1 MARRRMSG
9 YSFMLA
15 AAALLVVSPRLA
27 HSQQTHLLMIQGLS
41 GEPQYRKQFDSTV
54 TLMVDA
60 ARKRWNVSDA
70 NVTLLSETANPA
82 KRVEKATKES
92 VASSMAAVASRAK
105 PGDVVL
111 VLLLGHGSGEGGAS
125 KVNLPG
131 VDPTAADFSSWLSGL
146 SRQTVVFVNAATGS
160 GDFVDVLQ
168 GPGRVVVTATKSA
181 MERNESIFATHFA
194 AGLTGNAGDADKDGR
209 VSVLE
214 AFRYATREVAKVY
227 QATNR
232 MQTEHAQVSDST
244 LAARVAFGGAAAS
257 SDPRVVT
264 LVAER
269 QALETEVA
277 SLRGKKASM
286 NADAYEKEL
295 ERLLLAIAEKTQAIR
310 AAGGKQ

>member
-1 MARRRMSG
+1 
-9 YSFMLA
+9 MLA
-15 AAALLVVSPRLA
+15 ATSLLSTTPMQA
-27 HSQQTHLLMIQGLS
+27 HAQQTHLLIVQGLS
-41 GEPQYRKQFDSTV
+41 GEPQYKKQFDSTA
-54 TLMVDA
+54 TLVVDA
-60 ARKRWNVSDA
+60 ARTRWNVSDA
-70 NVTLLSETANPA
+70 NITVLSEAANPA
-82 KRVEKATKES
+82 RRVEKATKAS
-92 VASSMAAVASRAK
+92 VASSMLALAGRAK

-131 VDPTAADFSSWLSGL
+131 VDPTAADFAMWLAGL

-168 GPGRVVVTATKSA
+168 GPGRVVVTATRSA
-181 MERNESIFATHFA
+181 MERNESVFATHFA

-214 AFRYATREVAKVY
+214 AFRYARREVAKVY
-227 QATNR
+227 ETTNR

-269 QALETEVA
+269 QALERDVA
-277 SLRGKKASM
+277 TLRARKASM
-286 NADAYEKEL
+286 NADAYAKEL

-310 AAGGKQ
+310 AAGGRP